1 MTRKERRV
9 AIRIGIAAA
18 LTLAGM
24 IVPLRGAYRL
34 AFLLPA
40 YLLVG
45 YDVLWRAVRNILH
58 GQVFDESFLMSIATL
73 GAFFVGEYAE
83 ASAVMLLYQLG
94 ELFNHIAVGKSR
106 RSIAALMEIRPDTAT
121 VLRSDAETVVDPE
134 TVAPGETII
143 VRPGERIPLDGVIV
157 SGQTSVDTAAL
168 TGESVPRDLDVGN
181 AVVSGTVNLTG
192 LIRVRTT
199 SAFSDSTVSKILD
212 LVENAAARKA
222 KAESFITRFARVYT
236 PCVVLAAVLLA
247 AVPPLMLRG
256 DWREWIYRAL
266 EFLVV
271 SCPCA
276 LVISVPLTFFGGIGG
291 ASKRGI
297 LIKGSNYMEALAG
310 VRTVAFDKT
319 GTLTKGLFSVT
330 QVEPVGM
337 DRETLLR
344 YAALAERHST
354 HPIARSV
361 ADAFRGN
368 PDEAGL
374 GAVTEL
380 SGLGIRAAIDGETVL
395 VGNAR
400 LLNENGIPFP
410 KGDAVG
416 TTLYVAVS
424 GSYAGRIVI
433 SDALKPDAADAIVA
447 LKRAGVTRTVLLTGD
462 TEAVGESVGREL
474 GFNEIHTGLLPQ
486 DKTAIVEQLLGE
498 RAGRVAFVG
507 DGVNDAPVLARADV
521 GIAMGALGSDAAI
534 EAADVVLMDDRPK
547 KVAEAMRIA
556 RRTMRIVRENIVFAL
571 GVKALVLLLS
581 AFGLASMWIAVFA
594 DVGVCLLA
602 VLNALR
608 AMGVRK

>member
-361 ADAFRGN
+361 ADAFRGD

-474 GFNEIHTGLLPQ
+474 GFDEIHTGLLPQ

>member
-276 LVISVPLTFFGGIGG
+276 LVISVPLTFFSGIGG

-474 GFNEIHTGLLPQ
+474 GFDEIHTGLLPQ
-486 DKTAIVEQLLGE
+486 DKTAIVEQLLGK